1 MVYGG
6 NMLKIMIVEDERI
19 VAEQLKSFIEKYAK
33 SNQLETVIVLYQN
46 PEEFLKEYQNEAEL
60 IFMDI
65 NMPQMNGMNV
75 AKKLRKLDAKVN
87 LVFVTYLA
95 KYAINGYE
103 VHALDFILKP
113 VSYENFA
120 MKMDRILSLMEED
133 SDKKIMVK
141 TTEGVAAL
149 YVKEIRYVEIAEHY
163 LYFHMRDDVVKSR
176 GTLKEVQ
183 EILDGEPFA
192 SCNKCYL
199 VNLERVDAIVENC
212 VIVGH
217 QELQISRL
225 KKKEFMKR
233 LAEYYAN
240 RKINMGKLQ

>member
-1 MVYGG
+1 
-6 NMLKIMIVEDERI
+6 MLKIIIVEDELNI
-19 VAEQLKSFIEKYAK
+19 AEQFKSFIEKYAK
-33 SNQLETVIVLYQN
+33 GNQLETTITLYQN
-46 PEEFLKEYQNEAEL
+46 PEIFLKEYQNEADL

-113 VSYENFA
+113 VNYENFS
-120 MKMDRILSLMEED
+120 MKMDRILSLIEKE

-141 TTEGVAAL
+141 TSEGLVAL
-149 YVKEIRYVEIAEHY
+149 YVKEIRYVEIADHY
-163 LYFHMRDDVVKSR
+163 LYFHMREVVVKSR

-183 EILDGEPFA
+183 EILAGEPFEV
-192 SCNKCYL
+192 CNKCYL
-199 VNLERVDAIVENC
+199 VNLERVESIVENS

-225 KKKEFMKR
+225 KKKEFMKK